1 MGFPETDPEIWIHP
15 KWFFG
20 DIGSILGGQW
30 EVVQGK
36 GLIKQYQPELKPEFR
51 DLWEVVQ
58 TVNNRLGI
66 THHLPHRGSEVSS
79 PHLVPTLEQS
89 GLLWPGQ
96 TYLLAGT
103 ARHHKVQ
110 VLGDT
115 GVSAP
120 GRQEAGSLGPCPRL
134 WRPCEDAPLVG

>member
-30 EVVQGK
+30 GVVQGK

-66 THHLPHRGSEVSS
+66 THHLPHWGSEVSS

-96 TYLLAGT
+96 ILPAG
-103 ARHHKVQ
+103 RHREAPQ
-110 VLGDT
+110 GP
-115 GVSAP
+115 SA
-120 GRQEAGSLGPCPRL
+120 GRHRCVCSRRAGSREPGPLPKAV
-134 WRPCEDAPLVG
+134 EAV

>member
-1 MGFPETDPEIWIHP
+1 M
-15 KWFFG
+15 
-20 DIGSILGGQW
+20 
-30 EVVQGK
+30 VQGK

-96 TYLLAGT
+96 ILPAG
-103 ARHHKVQ
+103 RHREAPQ
-110 VLGDT
+110 GP
-115 GVSAP
+115 SA
-120 GRQEAGSLGPCPRL
+120 GRHRCVCSRRAGSREPGPLPKAV
-134 WRPCEDAPLVG
+134 EAV